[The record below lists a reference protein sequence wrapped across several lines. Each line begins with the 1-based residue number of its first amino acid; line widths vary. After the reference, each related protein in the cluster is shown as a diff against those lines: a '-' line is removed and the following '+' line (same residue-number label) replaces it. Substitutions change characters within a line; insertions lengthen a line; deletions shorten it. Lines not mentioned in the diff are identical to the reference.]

1 MINRVF
7 TLNQKFFIRFPF
19 IITCIILPFISLY
32 ILNYAG
38 NFESSILGLNFSLS
52 RVEKQFLWII
62 LGFLT
67 FLIIQFLRI
76 RFLNEKIY
84 SLYIITVIMLLLPFL
99 SDAVKGSQNWFFGF
113 QPSEFGKIIIVI
125 AFSKFLSDN
134 KKNINNPITVLISS
148 IIILIPALIFLYQK
162 DIGTS
167 LVYFSIF
174 IPMLYWAGLKPA
186 YCFLIFS
193 PVGAGYVKMSFLVHE
208 SYNMNITASIITL
221 SIWIILNF
229 IFLSKIYKQK
239 FNVVMIIF
247 SIIIINIMTSVASDI
262 SWNYLE
268 SKESKTFSYVK
279 KRIENFIVP
288 SLNPQDGG
296 YQVAQSK
303 IAVGSGGMFGN
314 GVSESTQVELD
325 YLPEADTDF
334 IVASI
339 GEALGFI
346 TIFLII
352 LVYMNLF
359 YWQLD
364 YAYRSR
370 NIFNSL
376 IIIGFS
382 SMLFFNCIISLGM
395 VVAIAPVTGL
405 PAPLLSYGGTFTL
418 STFIMFGLCNNISNN
433 N

>member
-1 MINRVF
+1 MINRIF
-7 TLNQKFFIRFPF
+7 TLNQKFYIRFPF
-19 IITCIILPFISLY
+19 IVTCIILPLISLY
-32 ILNYAG
+32 ILNYAA

-67 FLIIQFLRI
+67 FFIIQFLRI

-84 SLYIITVIMLLLPFL
+84 SMYIITILMLLLPFL
-99 SDAVKGSQNWFFGF
+99 DDAVKGAQNWFFGF

-125 AFSKFLSDN
+125 AFSKFLTDN
-134 KKNINNPITVLISS
+134 QKHINNPFIILISS

-167 LVYFSIF
+167 LVYLSIF

-193 PVGAGYVKMSFLVHE
+193 PIGSGYVKMSFLVHE
-208 SYNMNITASIITL
+208 SFNKDITTPIITL
-221 SIWIILNF
+221 VIWLSLNVV
-229 IFLSKIYKQK
+229 FLSKIYKQK
-239 FNVVMIIF
+239 LNMVVITV
-247 SIIIINIMTSVASDI
+247 SIILINILTSVASDI

-268 SKESKTFSYVK
+268 SKDSRTFTYVK

-346 TIFLII
+346 IIFLII
-352 LVYMNLF
+352 LIYMNLF
-359 YWQLD
+359 YWLLD
-364 YAYRSR
+364 YAYRTR

-418 STFIMFGLCNNISNN
+418 STFIMIGICNNISNN